1 MCCDVPKLLLAESS
15 SAMSDDDDSLG
26 GGGGEQRQH
35 DALKDIKIQ
44 QEAPGRRE
52 WAQFAILLVEQDVA
66 SDSERMD
73 IVKECLEAS
82 GWDNAP
88 RRD

>member
-1 MCCDVPKLLLAESS
+1 MRCDAPYLLLAESS
-15 SAMSDDDDSLG
+15 SAMSDDDDSL

>member
-1 MCCDVPKLLLAESS
+1 
-15 SAMSDDDDSLG
+15 MSDDDDSLG

-44 QEAPGRRE
+44 QEAPERRE
-52 WAQFAILLVEQDVA
+52 WAQFAILLVERDVA

-73 IVKECLEAS
+73 IVKKCLETS
-82 GWDNAP
+82 GWDSAQ
-88 RRD
+88 RRE

>member
-1 MCCDVPKLLLAESS
+1 
-15 SAMSDDDDSLG
+15 MSDDDDSLG
-26 GGGGEQRQH
+26 GGGAGEPKQYN
-35 DALKDIKIQ
+35 ALKDIKIQ

>member
-1 MCCDVPKLLLAESS
+1 MRCDAPYLLLAESS
-15 SAMSDDDDSLG
+15 SAMSDDDDSL
-26 GGGGEQRQH
+26 GGEQRQH

-44 QEAPGRRE
+44 QEAPERRE

-73 IVKECLEAS
+73 MVKECLEAS
-82 GWDNAP
+82 G
-88 RRD
+88 